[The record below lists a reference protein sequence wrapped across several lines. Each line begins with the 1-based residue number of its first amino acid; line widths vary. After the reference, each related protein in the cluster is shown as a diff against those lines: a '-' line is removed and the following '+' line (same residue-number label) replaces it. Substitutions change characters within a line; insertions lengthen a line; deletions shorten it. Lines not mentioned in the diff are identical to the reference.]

1 MSQQPN
7 NYPIIYDTDKA
18 DEIWALLLES
28 APHFRED
35 ATVRYLAGTLFGNS
49 PYLAGLARRYPAET
63 ISYLTG
69 DAQDHLAAILDTL
82 AVPRPGGEKTPDLMA
97 FLRGQKN
104 CLALLTA
111 VADLSGEWQLEDVT
125 LALSRFA
132 DAALGAA
139 IGHLL
144 HIRMVAGELEWPN
157 GGPEPASP
165 SLAEECGY
173 FIIGMGKLG
182 ALELNYSSDIDLIA
196 LYDPERVKYKGTKTI
211 AACYVKL
218 TQEVMQI
225 MEQRTMHGYVFRTD
239 LRLRPDPG
247 ATPVALSMDAALNYY
262 QSMAVN
268 WERSAMIKARI
279 SAGDKTAGDEFLAIM
294 SRWVWRKNMD
304 FNALKDIAAIKNQIN
319 RHYSQAP
326 ASFRGSDVKLGYGG
340 IREIEFFAQTNQL
353 LHAGRH
359 PWLRCRGTLDALEG
373 LANEKL
379 ISPTVLR
386 DLTEGYRYLRTLEH
400 RIQMINDEQTHCI
413 PSDDDGLERLA
424 AFMGFDDLDTFEA
437 ETRRHTTAISHHY
450 DGFLP
455 DEEGSSVAE
464 GFGETQLPEKLEK
477 LGFDDPSRSA
487 QLIDGWRRGRYRA
500 LRTERAKHLLEQILP
515 GILAAFSETHRP
527 STALSRFDKF
537 ISQLPAGVQLFSLLQ
552 TNPSLFKLLARVM
565 GLAPALAELLAKKP
579 SMWDAVLEPDFYAPL
594 EGETELTAK
603 LKILLDSADD
613 YQDVLDIVRRF
624 VAEHK
629 FRTGVQLMEGL
640 ANVEEIGSALARL
653 ADVTLK
659 CLVPLVENEFQHK
672 HGNFGAGGLSII
684 AMGKYGGKEL
694 THTSD
699 LDIVFL
705 YSVPDM
711 DAFSDGQKPLG
722 PSQYFSR
729 LSQHV
734 ITAITALTPE
744 GRLYEVD
751 TRLRPSGSQGP
762 LVVTLKTFSDYYCGS
777 AWEWEHMAL
786 TRARLIMG
794 PLESASAIHNTVQR
808 ILTAPRNQEALLL
821 AVADMRQKLFNEFGS
836 NNPWA
841 IKHCRGGLVDMEFIC
856 QYLMLRDGNQAAHLF
871 HPNLRKSINRLANVG
886 SLTSQQ
892 ADTMQDAYNYMQ
904 RVQSILRLCIG
915 GSPASE
921 DEIPLG
927 LRATLCQAVGEKKF
941 SELSAQL
948 VSKQSAIY
956 SLFADVIERPSK
968 QLQHKE

>member
-1 MSQQPN
+1 M
-7 NYPIIYDTDKA
+7 IYDTDKA
-18 DEIWALLLES
+18 DEIWAILLES

-35 ATVRYLAGTLFGNS
+35 CAVRRLAGTLFGNS
-49 PYLAGLARRYPAET
+49 PYLAGLSRRYPNET
-63 ISYLTG
+63 IGYLAG
-69 DAQDHLAAILDTL
+69 GAQDHLVAILDSL
-82 AVPRPGGEKTPDLMA
+82 AAPRPDGEKTPDLMA

-104 CLALLTA
+104 RLALLTA
-111 VADLSGEWQLEDVT
+111 VADLSGEWPLEDVT

-132 DAALGAA
+132 DAAMDTA

-144 HIRMVAGELEWPN
+144 HMRMVAGELAWPN
-157 GGPEPASP
+157 GQPEPASP
-165 SLAEECGY
+165 KLTAGCG
-173 FIIGMGKLG
+173 FFLIGMGKLG
-182 ALELNYSSDIDLIA
+182 AFELNYSSDIDLIA
-196 LYDPERVKYKGTKTI
+196 LYDPDRVKYTGKKNI

-279 SAGDKTAGDEFLAIM
+279 SAGDKTSGEEFLAIM
-294 SRWVWRKNMD
+294 SRWVWRKSMD

-319 RHYSQAP
+319 RHYAQAP
-326 ASFRGSDVKLGYGG
+326 ATFRGLDVKLGYGG

-386 DLTEGYRYLRTLEH
+386 DLMEGYRYLRTLEH
-400 RIQMINDEQTHCI
+400 RIQMINDEQTHSI
-413 PSDDDGLERLA
+413 PSDDASLQRLA
-424 AFMGFDDLDTFEA
+424 TFMGFNDLATFEA
-437 ETRRHTTAISHHY
+437 ETKKYTDAVSKHY
-450 DGFLP
+450 DAFLP
-455 DEEGSSVAE
+455 DDEVSAVAE
-464 GFGETQLPEKLEK
+464 GYSEAQLPQKLEK
-477 LGFDDPSRSA
+477 LGFDDISTSA

-500 LRTERAKHLLEQILP
+500 LRSERAKQLLEQILP
-515 GILAAFSETHRP
+515 GMLAAFSETHRP
-527 STALSRFDKF
+527 SSALARFDKF

-603 LKILLDSADD
+603 LKILLDSAGD
-613 YQDVLDIVRRF
+613 YQDVLDTVRRF

-653 ADVTLK
+653 ADITLK
-659 CLVPLVENEFQHK
+659 CLVPMVEKEFRDK
-672 HGNFGAGGLSII
+672 HGTFPGGGLSII

-711 DAFSDGQKPLG
+711 EIVSDGKKPLG

-762 LVVTLKTFSDYYCGS
+762 LVVTLKTFSEYYCGS

-786 TRARLIMG
+786 TRARLILG
-794 PLESASAIHNTVQR
+794 PLDSAGAIHNTIQT
-808 ILTAPRNQEALLL
+808 ILTAPRDQEALLL
-821 AVADMRQKLFNEFGS
+821 AVADMRRKLFNEFGS
-836 NNPWA
+836 DNPWA

-856 QYLMLRDGNQAAHLF
+856 QYLMLRDGNHAAHLF
-871 HPNLRKSINRLANVG
+871 HPNLRKSIARLAHVG

-892 ADTMQDAYNYMQ
+892 ADAMQDAYSYMQ
-904 RVQSILRLCIG
+904 RIQSILRLCIG
-915 GSPASE
+915 GSPSSD

-927 LRATLCQAVGEKKF
+927 LRATLCQAVGGKKF
-941 SELSAQL
+941 SELRAQL

-956 SLFADVIERPSK
+956 SLFTDVIERPSK
-968 QLQHKE
+968 QLQPKE